1 MVAETTA
8 TPRHRNNDNLA
19 SNFERASSGT
29 DAPLAISS
37 MWILRLDHVLFLC
50 SCGFQVLVML
60 TSCAFFLNEVA
71 IFCRGVSLS
80 LSISLS
86 GQAHFCMDMVVLLF
100 G

>member
-19 SNFERASSGT
+19 SNFERSSSGT

-60 TSCAFFLNEVA
+60 TSCAFF
-71 IFCRGVSLS
+71 
-80 LSISLS
+80 
-86 GQAHFCMDMVVLLF
+86 
-100 G
+100 